1 MKIIIQLVE
10 DDNTIVR
17 KECSSWEEAEM
28 QLDSMRRWHSG
39 REEGEDTEEELV
51 QSPKD
56 DPNNN

>member
-17 KECSSWEEAEM
+17 KECATWEEAEM

-39 REEGEDTEEELV
+39 REEGEDGNGEAM
-51 QSPKD
+51 SPKD
-56 DPNNN
+56 EPGNN